1 MKTKTATVTCTFD
14 AYLPYHTLT
23 VANKIIV
30 VGCKIIL
37 FANFTLNAKYTIT
50 YGYKTIKLKKHIF
63 VNVNI
68 ATSSLYRFQTNPN

>member
-1 MKTKTATVTCTFD
+1 MRKNI
-14 AYLPYHTLT
+14 
-23 VANKIIV
+23 ANKIIV

-50 YGYKTIKLKKHIF
+50 YGYKKIKLKKHIF